1 MYELGVSVR
10 KKREERKAK
19 QQTYLMK
26 DENTG
31 YVKIGVSI
39 NPQLRERTL
48 QSQKPT
54 ISLFATTKGNIER
67 KLHDE
72 YCGKRVRGEWYNLS
86 EHDINDIIKQYNFK
100 PYANNSK

>member
-1 MYELGVSVR
+1 MNTDDFFNNFMYELGVSER
-10 KKREERKAK
+10 KKQEERKAK

-54 ISLFATTKGNIER
+54 ISLFATIKRENCTMNIPI
-67 KLHDE
+67 
-72 YCGKRVRGEWYNLS
+72 KRFAANGIISQKMTLNLS
-86 EHDINDIIKQYNFK
+86 
-100 PYANNSK
+100 